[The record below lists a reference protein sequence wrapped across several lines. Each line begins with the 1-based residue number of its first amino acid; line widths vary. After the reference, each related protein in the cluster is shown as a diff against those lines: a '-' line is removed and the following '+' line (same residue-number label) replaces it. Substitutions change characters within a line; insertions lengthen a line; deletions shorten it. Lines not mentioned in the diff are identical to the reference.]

1 MRLAAILAAGL
12 ALGAA
17 QPASAQ
23 LDSREAIALQNQIL
37 ELRRDLQAL
46 QGRVGGGVAPPPVP
60 LAPPVGAAAPLAGSQ
75 QELLTRLLER
85 VTALETEV
93 RLLRGRSD
101 ETQNAVRE
109 LQSTVEKNREDVEF
123 RLGALEGARGAAPR
137 PAAPAQQGAAPAQQ
151 GAAPARPATPP
162 PPQQQAGLPV
172 PPAAPAQAPRTRTQ
186 AQILT
191 AAQEALR
198 RQDWATAEREAQAF
212 IATYPRD
219 ARVGEAYAIRAEALF
234 GRREY
239 MQAALAFDDARGR
252 VTDRSRRQEV
262 LLGLGRSLAA
272 INERDSACEVFRQL
286 ASDFATDMR
295 SDVREVL
302 TRERTRLRC

>member
-1 MRLAAILAAGL
+1 MRVPSLLAALFVLFVAA
-12 ALGAA
+12 
-17 QPASAQ
+17 PATAQ
-23 LDSREAIALQNQIL
+23 LESREAIALQNQIL

-46 QGRVGGGVAPPPVP
+46 QGRVGTGAGAVAPPLAV
-60 LAPPVGAAAPLAGSQ
+60 APPVGAAAPLPGSQ

-85 VTALETEV
+85 VQALETEV

-101 ETQNAVRE
+101 ETQNALRE
-109 LQSTVEKNREDVEF
+109 LAATVEKNREDLEF
-123 RLGALEGARGAAPR
+123 RIGALEGGRGGGAPQR
-137 PAAPAQQGAAPAQQ
+137 PAAGGAQPTPQAQ
-151 GAAPARPATPP
+151 A
-162 PPQQQAGLPV
+162 QQQAALPV
-172 PPAAPAQAPRTRTQ
+172 PPAAPAQAARPRTQ
-186 AQILT
+186 EQILR

-219 ARVGEAYAIRAEALF
+219 GRVGEAYLIRAEALY
-234 GRREY
+234 GRREFT
-239 MQAALAFDDARGR
+239 QAALAYDDARSR
-252 VTDRSRRQEV
+252 VTDRAKRQDV

-295 SDVREVL
+295 ADIRDAL
-302 TRERTRLRC
+302 TRERSRLRC